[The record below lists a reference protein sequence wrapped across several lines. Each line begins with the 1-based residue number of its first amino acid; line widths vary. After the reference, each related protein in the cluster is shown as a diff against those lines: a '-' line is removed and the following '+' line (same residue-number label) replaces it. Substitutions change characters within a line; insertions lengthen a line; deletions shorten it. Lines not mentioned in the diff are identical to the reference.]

1 MLDPQFLAQIRSY
14 LNENGNRA
22 LDSGIG
28 SLLGPGTA
36 PTAAPTAPKPDALT
50 SGIQSGMG
58 SVVGYSA
65 NKAKEKEKEEEKK
78 KQEWM
83 PIPMQALMPPA
94 GYVPGRSGEFNYGIG
109 NPQTATAIRA
119 YNESL
124 NNPQAASM
132 RQSQGN
138 RSNLSPLMQALAGVV
153 GKLPGSD
160 IALMKAMVAGKFD
173 GLSLPKKADGMK
185 SGGTVST
192 GNPVADARIAAGD
205 QRVIRNQEAA
215 ATYAAQDN
223 ARDGTPIPAH
233 LQQRLNARSSS
244 GSSDNNRHADDRAA
258 NRKGLFGGI
267 GNLMSGQIAG
277 FKNFGDM
284 FDGGGR
290 YGTRDNPG
298 PRQGGLR
305 AMARD
310 VERGG
315 IGALL
320 RDSFDGGGYGA
331 SGDKFVGGPRAL
343 AANLL
348 GIKPLGDDRDFFGIK
363 ANDYNAGTAGTKATG
378 MAEGGMTPDGYQGG
392 NEKDL
397 ISQAISAIRG
407 QVEDPRPILA
417 AFVQKY
423 GEDALR
429 NLVDK
434 VEGGDV
440 TATAEASQGQLRG
453 PGDGMSDMIPAS
465 VDGENDVLLSDGEYV
480 VPADVVSGLGNGS
493 SDAGSK
499 HLDEMMARVREQ
511 RTGSREQA
519 KQINPKQAMP
529 A

>member
-50 SGIQSGMG
+50 SGIQSGIG

-109 NPQTATAIRA
+109 NPQTAAAIRA
-119 YNESL
+119 YNPDYYANSGIGSL
-124 NNPQAASM
+124 PSGGSSS
-132 RQSQGN
+132 QSQ
-138 RSNLSPLMQALAGVV
+138 
-153 GKLPGSD
+153 
-160 IALMKAMVAGKFD
+160 
-173 GLSLPKKADGMK
+173 
-185 SGGTVST
+185 T
-192 GNPVADARIAAGD
+192 
-205 QRVIRNQEAA
+205 AA
-215 ATYAAQDN
+215 ARSD
-223 ARDGTPIPAH
+223 RDRSDRSTPAYVAKGPSGLAMEG
-233 LQQRLNARSSS
+233 ADTSS
-244 GSSDNNRHADDRAA
+244 G
-258 NRKGLFGGI
+258 KGLFGGI
-267 GNLMSGQIAG
+267 GSILRDAV
-277 FKNFGDM
+277 
-284 FDGGGR
+284 DGGG
-290 YGTRDNPG
+290 
-298 PRQGGLR
+298 
-305 AMARD
+305 
-310 VERGG
+310 
-315 IGALL
+315 
-320 RDSFDGGGYGA
+320 FGA
-331 SGDKFVGGPRAL
+331 SGDKFRGGLGSML
-343 AANLL
+343 ANAA
-348 GIKPLGDDRDFFGIK
+348 GIKPYK
-363 ANDYNAGTAGTKATG
+363 K
-378 MAEGGMTPDGYQGG
+378 AEGGPIDALLPSQAM

-397 ISQAISAIRG
+397 ISQAISAIKG
-407 QVEDPRPILA
+407 ESPDPRPVLA
-417 AFVQKY
+417 AFVSKY

-440 TATAEASQGQLRG
+440 DATAEQSQGQLRG

-465 VDGENDVLLSDGEYV
+465 VDGESDVLLSDGEYV

-499 HLDEMMARVREQ
+499 RLDEMMARVREQ

-519 KQINPKQAMP
+519 KQIEPKQAMP

>member
-50 SGIQSGMG
+50 SGIQSGIG

-124 NNPQAASM
+124 NNPAEPQGMGSNKMDMYRRMVLGMVPGGTQREMLGRAIDKNFAQKPTSM
-132 RQSQGN
+132 G
-138 RSNLSPLMQALAGVV
+138 
-153 GKLPGSD
+153 
-160 IALMKAMVAGKFD
+160 
-173 GLSLPKKADGMK
+173 

-331 SGDKFVGGPRAL
+331 SGDEFVGGPRSW
-343 AANLL
+343 AANFL
-348 GIKPLGDDRDFFGIK
+348 GIKPLGADQDFFGTK

-407 QVEDPRPILA
+407 QVEDPRPVLA
-417 AFVQKY
+417 AFVSKY

-440 TATAEASQGQLRG
+440 AATAEASQGQLRG

-465 VDGENDVLLSDGEYV
+465 VDGESDVLLSDGEYV

-493 SDAGSK
+493 SDAGAK

-511 RTGSREQA
+511 RTGSRDQA

>member
-28 SLLGPGTA
+28 SLLGSGTA
-36 PTAAPTAPKPDALT
+36 PTAAPTASKQDALT
-50 SGIQSGMG
+50 SGIQSGITSVMG
-58 SVVGYSA
+58 HA
-65 NKAKEKEKEEEKK
+65 TTKAKGKEEEKK
-78 KQEWM
+78 NQEWM
-83 PIPMQALMPPA
+83 PIPMQPATPPA
-94 GYVPGRSGEFNYGIG
+94 GYVPGRGGEFNYGIG

-124 NNPQAASM
+124 NQPAVSQ
-132 RQSQGN
+132 QSGSNKMDMYRRMIMGMVPN
-138 RSNLSPLMQALAGVV
+138 RMSQELLGRVLDKQ
-153 GKLPGSD
+153 
-160 IALMKAMVAGKFD
+160 IAQK
-173 GLSLPKKADGMK
+173 SSGMA

-192 GNPVADARIAAGD
+192 GNKVADARIAAGD
-205 QRVIRNQEAA
+205 KSVIRNQEAA

-223 ARDGTPIPAH
+223 ARNGTPIPAH
-233 LQQRLNARSSS
+233 LQQRLDARSTS
-244 GSSDNNRHADDRAA
+244 GGKDTRRSEDTAA

-267 GNLMSGQIAG
+267 GNILSGQVGG
-277 FKNFGDM
+277 FKNWGDM
-284 FDGGGR
+284 VDGGGR
-290 YGTRDNPG
+290 YGTRDKPG

-305 AMARD
+305 AMAGD
-310 VERGG
+310 IERGG
-315 IGALL
+315 LGALL
-320 RDSFDGGGYGA
+320 RDAVDGGGFGA
-331 SGDKFVGGPRAL
+331 AGNKFVGGPRSL
-343 AANLL
+343 VANLL
-348 GIKPLGDDRDFFGIK
+348 GIQPLAADQDFFGIK

-378 MAEGGMTPDGYQGG
+378 MAEGGMTPDSFQGG

-397 ISQAISAIRG
+397 ISQAVSAIKG
-407 QVEDPRPILA
+407 EVEDPRPVLA
-417 AFVQKY
+417 AFVSEY

-434 VEGGDV
+434 VESGDLD
-440 TATAEASQGQLRG
+440 ATARASQGQLRG

-465 VDGENDVLLSDGEYV
+465 VDGESDVLLSDGEYV

-493 SDAGSK
+493 SDAGAK

-519 KQINPKQAMP
+519 KQIQPKQAMP

>member
-28 SLLGPGTA
+28 SLLGSGTV
-36 PTAAPTAPKPDALT
+36 PTEAPTAPKSDALT
-50 SGIQSGMG
+50 SGIQSGISSVMG
-58 SVVGYSA
+58 HA
-65 NKAKEKEKEEEKK
+65 TTKAKDKQEATK

-124 NNPQAASM
+124 NNPQAATAPQYQAH
-132 RQSQGN
+132 R
-138 RSNLSPLMQALAGVV
+138 SPLSSFLSAMVSRQ
-153 GKLPGSD
+153 PGSD
-160 IALMKAMVAGKFD
+160 VEMMKAMAGNRFNYQD
-173 GLSLPKKADGMK
+173 FPAKKPTSMG

-192 GNPVADARIAAGD
+192 GNKVADARIAAGD

-215 ATYAAQDN
+215 ATYAAMDN

-233 LQQRLNARSSS
+233 LQQRLDARSSS
-244 GSSDNNRHADDRAA
+244 SGSDNSRHADDRAS

-267 GNLMSGQIAG
+267 GNILSGQVAG
-277 FKNFGDM
+277 FKNWGDM
-284 FDGGGR
+284 VDGGGR

-315 IGALL
+315 LGALL

-331 SGDKFVGGPRAL
+331 SGDKFVGGPRSW
-343 AANLL
+343 AANFL
-348 GIKPLGDDRDFFGIK
+348 GIKPLGADQDFFGTK

-407 QVEDPRPILA
+407 QVEDPRPVLA
-417 AFVQKY
+417 AFVSKY

-440 TATAEASQGQLRG
+440 AATAEASQGQLRG

-465 VDGENDVLLSDGEYV
+465 VDGESDVLLSDGEYV

-493 SDAGSK
+493 SDAGAK

-511 RTGSREQA
+511 RTGSRDQA